1 MASQSFSNCTL
12 TVLTVFMGSLLQP
25 FFNCTTLNFFPFY
38 AYIFIELELQVP
50 RYSALCARISFT
62 SIYIQFKF
70 YIEVEDIRLYR
81 LPRTVCAYI
90 FHFYI
95 YTVLVLYSSV

>member
-12 TVLTVFMGSLLQP
+12 TVLTVFIGSLLQP
-25 FFNCTTLNFFPFY
+25 FCNCTTLNFFPFY

-50 RYSALCARISFT
+50 RYRA
-62 SIYIQFKF
+62 
-70 YIEVEDIRLYR
+70 
-81 LPRTVCAYI
+81 VCAYI

-95 YTVLVLYSSV
+95 YTVQVLYRSGRYTLIQATAHCVRVYLLLLYIYSSSSV